1 MGRCSAGR
9 VARPAIMDLTD
20 GMFHRQVLPIV
31 AGVFALALITTGY
44 GQETSS
50 LRCRDALRPVL
61 LQSNPDR
68 ALLPDILRRCEGQA
82 ETGDPDALYQ
92 LSLLYFGLI
101 DWQPDKAIPMIRSA
115 ADSGISEAQYWLAWQ
130 HESGPLLDNDV
141 EQALHWYL
149 QAGEQEH
156 RLALNRLASV
166 YENGELGVPVDTRM
180 ASLYRARAARCKN

>member
-1 MGRCSAGR
+1 MGRCSASR
-9 VARPAIMDLTD
+9 VARPAIMDSTD
-20 GMFHRQVLPIV
+20 RMYRRHVLPIV

-44 GQETSS
+44 GQESS
-50 LRCRDALRPVL
+50 PVRCRDALRPVL

-68 ALLPDILRRCEGQA
+68 VLLPDILRRCEGQA
-82 ETGDPDALYQ
+82 EAGDPDALYQ
-92 LSLLYFGLI
+92 LSLLYLGLI

-130 HESGPLLDNDV
+130 HESGPLLDNDAELAV
-141 EQALHWYL
+141 HWYL

-166 YENGELGVPVDTRM
+166 YENGELGVQVDTKT